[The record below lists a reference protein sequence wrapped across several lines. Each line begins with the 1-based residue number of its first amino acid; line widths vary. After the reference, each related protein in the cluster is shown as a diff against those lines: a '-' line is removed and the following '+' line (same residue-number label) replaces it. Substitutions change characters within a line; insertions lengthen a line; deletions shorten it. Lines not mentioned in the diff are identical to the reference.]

1 MTKENGDYK
10 HSENDKGR
18 FVAGELT
25 LGKLLFFSVLTLAFS
40 GFGPLSLFAPVP
52 MAFAYILYGV
62 VKTSIVGIVVI
73 AALMLAATM
82 FQGATFL
89 GSQAGV
95 YFMAMVFGFFASQVI
110 AKGQRP
116 VQGLLKSGLTIFAVV
131 ALLFAGVAM
140 TGDVPVTEQLSSVVT
155 KTFETALESEN
166 VKMMLAEGGP
176 EARVLEMTLK
186 NPAEAVK
193 IIIDWSFTVV
203 FVGIFFTLWLTL
215 FLVFRNTFIW
225 KERHNYPY
233 KLKDFVNFKTPDYLI
248 YPLLVGMGFVLG
260 GEYIGSWAPVVGYN
274 VMYSLGIFYF
284 FQGFGCY
291 LAFLDYL
298 KIRGFFRTFLTMFT
312 IFMGFKVVALTGV
325 LDLFFDFKNKLKKKS
340 RNEGDII

>member
-1 MTKENGDYK
+1 MTNENGEYK

-25 LGKLLFFSVLTLAFS
+25 LGKLLFFLVLTLAFS

-52 MAFAYILYGV
+52 MAFAYILYGAL
-62 VKTSIVGIVVI
+62 KTSVVGIVVVG
-73 AALMLAATM
+73 ALMALATFFPA
-82 FQGATFL
+82 AAFL

-95 YFMAMVFGFFASQVI
+95 FFVAMVFGFFASHVI

-116 VQGLLKSGLTIFAVV
+116 VQGLLRSGFIILSAV
-131 ALLFAGVAM
+131 LLLVGGVAM
-140 TGDVPVTEQLSSVVT
+140 VSEVPVTEQLNSVVT

-166 VKMMLAEGGP
+166 VKSMLAAGGP

-186 NPAEAVK
+186 KPADAVK
-193 IIIDWSFTVV
+193 LILDWSFTAV

-225 KERHNYPY
+225 KDRHNYPY
-233 KLKDFVNFKTPDYLI
+233 KLKDFVNFRTPDYLI
-248 YPLLVGMGFVLG
+248 YPLLAGMGLILG
-260 GEYIGSWAPVVGYN
+260 TEYIGPWAEVVGYN
-274 VMYSLGIFYF
+274 VIYSLGVFYF

-291 LAFLDYL
+291 LAFLDFL
-298 KIRGFFRTFLTMFT
+298 SIKGFLRTFLTMFT